1 MMAERQ
7 IVFYECQDFP
17 EADPFDL
24 ATALTDLNSL
34 EDAEWRQIDGDDQ
47 LAVIVDR
54 EAKGKKPAHLRLLRI
69 RPDAPYRLTATRK
82 LSPVEIEEDENITE
96 FTWAAIWPD
105 GFMGAVSS
113 RDAPNHKK
121 LSDYFFATSEQA
133 THIVNLFRPDM
144 VERLKE
150 LTDNGLR
157 QVQVKVRTSQ
167 FQQKEFDEKRTGFR
181 QFWRA
186 GDGTDAATIG
196 IDLSVG
202 RSGPDA
208 ILAKEI
214 GSGVTYLA
222 EHIEAV
228 ESLHVKG
235 YNDNGEIETIN
246 LKQERL
252 KQPIEITPATT
263 NKDVYANIRRARRD
277 LEKEIGALGNATRG
291 S

>member
-1 MMAERQ
+1 LAERQ

-17 EADPFDL
+17 EAEPFDL
-24 ATALTDLNSL
+24 DAALAVVNGLGDG
-34 EDAEWRQIDGDDQ
+34 DWRQLDGDDH
-47 LAVIVDR
+47 LAVIVD
-54 EAKGKKPAHLRLLRI
+54 KTVDGKKPAHLRLLRI
-69 RPDAPYRLTATRK
+69 RPDAPFRLTATRK

-121 LSDYFFATSEQA
+121 VGDYFYATSGEA
-133 THIVNLFRPDM
+133 THVVNLFRPDM
-144 VERLKE
+144 VERLRE
-150 LTDNGLR
+150 LNDNGLR

-167 FQQKEFDEKRTGFR
+167 LQQREFDEKRTGFR

-186 GDGTDAATIG
+186 GNGTDAATIG
-196 IDLSVG
+196 VDLSVG

-214 GSGVTYLA
+214 GSGVVYLA

-235 YNDNGEIETIN
+235 FNDLGEIETIN

-252 KQPIEITPATT
+252 KQPIEITPSSA

-277 LEKEIGALGNATRG
+277 LEKEIGALGNAARG

>member
-1 MMAERQ
+1 VAERQ

-17 EADPFDL
+17 EIDPFDL
-24 ATALTDLNSL
+24 AAALAGINNLGDTD
-34 EDAEWRQIDGDDQ
+34 WRQMDGDDH
-47 LAVIVDR
+47 LAVIVEK
-54 EAKGKKPAHLRLLRI
+54 EAEGKKPAHLRFLRI
-69 RPDAPYRLTATRK
+69 RPDAPFRLTATRK

-121 LSDYFFATSEQA
+121 LGDYFFATSEEA

-144 VERLKE
+144 VQRLKA

-167 FQQKEFDEKRTGFR
+167 FQQKEFDEKRTGFL

-186 GDGTDAATIG
+186 GNGTDAATIG
-196 IDLSVG
+196 VDLSVG
-202 RSGPDA
+202 RAGPDA

-222 EHIEAV
+222 EHVEAV

-235 YNDNGEIETIN
+235 YNNSGEIETIN

-252 KQPIEITPATT
+252 KQPIEITPASAA
-263 NKDVYANIRRARRD
+263 KDVYANIRRARRD
-277 LEKEIGALGNATRG
+277 LEKEIGALGNAARG

>member
-1 MMAERQ
+1 VAERQ

-17 EADPFDL
+17 EADSFDL
-24 ATALTDLNSL
+24 AAAVAVVNGLG
-34 EDAEWRQIDGDDQ
+34 DADWRQIDGDDQ
-47 LAVIVDR
+47 LAVIVDK
-54 EAKGKKPAHLRLLRI
+54 EPEGKKPAHLRLLRI
-69 RPDAPYRLTATRK
+69 RPDAPFRLTAARK
-82 LSPVEIEEDENITE
+82 LSPVEIEEDERFTE

-113 RDAPNHKK
+113 RDAPSHKK
-121 LSDYFFATSEQA
+121 LGDYFFATSEEA

-150 LTDNGLR
+150 LTENGLR

-167 FQQKEFDEKRTGFR
+167 IKQKEFDEKRTGFR

-186 GDGTDAATIG
+186 GNGTDAATIG
-196 IDLSVG
+196 VDLSVG
-202 RSGPDA
+202 RAGPDA
-208 ILAKEI
+208 VLAKEI

-235 YNDNGEIETIN
+235 YNNSGEIETIN

-252 KQPIEITPATT
+252 KQPIEITPTSA
-263 NKDVYANIRRARRD
+263 NNDVYANIRRARRD
-277 LEKEIGALGNATRG
+277 LEKEIGALGKAARG